1 MHSLQS
7 PVRAGPDSGHG
18 QFFRARLLVLDSDQ
32 ISKVVDQMDKE
43 TQDIRQ
49 EAIKMAW
56 YMRGGISYEQALQL
70 SMSERTAISGL
81 IKENLETTKKTG
93 LPFF

>member
-1 MHSLQS
+1 M
-7 PVRAGPDSGHG
+7 
-18 QFFRARLLVLDSDQ
+18 DSDQ
-32 ISKVVDQMDKE
+32 ISDMVDQMDKE

-49 EAIKMAW
+49 EAIKLSW
-56 YMRGGISYEQALQL
+56 YMRGGISYDQALQL
-70 SMSERTAISGL
+70 SVAERVTISNL

>member
-1 MHSLQS
+1 M
-7 PVRAGPDSGHG
+7 
-18 QFFRARLLVLDSDQ
+18 
-32 ISKVVDQMDKE
+32 VDQMDKE
-43 TQDIRQ
+43 TNDMRQ
-49 EAIKMAW
+49 EAIKVAW

>member
-1 MHSLQS
+1 M
-7 PVRAGPDSGHG
+7 
-18 QFFRARLLVLDSDQ
+18 
-32 ISKVVDQMDKE
+32 VDQMDKE

-49 EAIKMAW
+49 EAIKLSW
-56 YMRGGISYEQALQL
+56 YMRGGISYDQALQL
-70 SMSERTAISGL
+70 SVQERVTISNL

>member
-1 MHSLQS
+1 M
-7 PVRAGPDSGHG
+7 
-18 QFFRARLLVLDSDQ
+18 
-32 ISKVVDQMDKE
+32 VDQMDKE
-43 TQDIRQ
+43 ANDVRQ
-49 EAIKMAW
+49 EAIKVAW

-81 IKENLETTKKTG
+81 IKENLETTKRTG

>member
-1 MHSLQS
+1 
-7 PVRAGPDSGHG
+7 
-18 QFFRARLLVLDSDQ
+18 
-32 ISKVVDQMDKE
+32 MDKE
-43 TQDIRQ
+43 ANDVRQ
-49 EAIKMAW
+49 EAIKVAW
-56 YMRGGISYEQALQL
+56 YMRGGVSYEQALQL